1 MIAHS
6 DIKESFQMKFLAL
19 FIKEPILKKVIYDIF
34 QYGTAYVVGGYFRDF
49 LNNKDSRDVDI
60 IVDIKDIKL
69 IDIIQ
74 RTGCKYYQN
83 RHKGIKL
90 DLGGITV
97 DLWSLENNWA
107 FKNGLVK
114 LNDND
119 KLKSIAKGC
128 FFNYDAL
135 VINLKDYKY
144 NAEFYLDFQNNGIL
158 DILQKTNR
166 YKNLNPTPEANIV
179 RAFYIKEKYN
189 IKFSEN
195 LIKYIVLKTIAL
207 TDRYKDGLLRILNV
221 KENYEKYQDLDNV
234 KLIRDIIFL
243 VDESKKT
250 TNKLF
255 LDL

>member
-1 MIAHS
+1 
-6 DIKESFQMKFLAL
+6 MKFLAL

-207 TDRYKDGLLRILNV
+207 TDRYKNGLLRILNV